1 MTPPD
6 EVARAPGV
14 IALVGLGEVGRVLA
28 EDLPASGGVRAW
40 DVAFGDPSS
49 HAARNAA
56 ELGIDAAAEAAGAV
70 GEARLVISAVTAANT
85 VAAAESVA
93 AGLRPDVWYLDLN
106 SASPERK
113 QQAAAIVSDS
123 GARYVEGAVMAPI
136 EPKRLAV
143 PILLGGPHAAAAEPM
158 LRLLGFSG
166 ARRYADQV
174 GLAAATKLCRSIVV
188 KGVEALV
195 TESMLAAC
203 AWGVEDEVLASLSNL
218 LPADDWPEL
227 ARYLISR
234 SLVHGTRRAEEMRE
248 AAATVAAVGQTPMM
262 AAATAERQAW
272 AARFADAA
280 GAPDVARMIAQMQD
294 QNQLL

>member
-1 MTPPD
+1 VTPRD
-6 EVARAPGV
+6 AAAAAPGAV
-14 IALVGLGEVGRVLA
+14 ALVGLGEVGRVLA
-28 EDLPASGGVRAW
+28 EDLPFTGSLRAW
-40 DVAFGDPSS
+40 DVALGDPSS
-49 HAARNAA
+49 RAARNAA
-56 ELGIDAAAEAAGAV
+56 ELGIDAAAEPAGAV
-70 GEARLVISAVTAANT
+70 GGAELVISAVTAANT

-93 AGLRPDVWYLDLN
+93 AGLRPGAWYLDLN

-113 QQAAAIVSDS
+113 QAAEMIVSGV

-136 EPKRLAV
+136 EPRRLTV
-143 PILLGGPHAAAAEPM
+143 PILLGGPHAASAETM

-248 AAATVAAVGQTPMM
+248 AADTVAAAGQTPIMST
-262 AAATAERQAW
+262 AVAERQAW
-272 AARFADAA
+272 SARFADAA
-280 GAPDVARMIAQMQD
+280 AAPDVARMIAQMQD
-294 QNQLL
+294 QN